1 MYDVTIIG
9 GGPSGCFLGK
19 KLAKKGFEV
28 AILEE
33 DPEIGQPM
41 CCAGILGAEGLKEI
55 NLDPKSWSLR
65 ELRGGTFHC
74 PTGETVKLSRDRTEA
89 HVIDRAKFDRDLAER
104 AVRAGAELKLKNR
117 VKKISRNE
125 NGVTLGV
132 KKRGGFKEVKSRMI
146 VGADGPNSLV
156 ARTCELMENFS
167 PTIGAQ
173 AEVVKKSEGHDAHVY
188 LGNDLSKNFFG
199 WAVPT
204 GNVYRVGL
212 GDKKGNVIG
221 KLLNFIKKEP
231 SLPKNSRKKMVRLT
245 SGLIPT
251 PGSRKIYGERVI
263 LIGDAAGHVK
273 PLTGGGLYL
282 GLSIVEIASE
292 VVEKALEDEPT
303 EESLKEYRK
312 AVSEKYGKEFKMGAK
327 ARRILQKA
335 SDDDLTEFLKMLT
348 VPEIKDIVLKNADFD
363 RHSKLFKE
371 LMKNGPSL
379 IPAIG
384 TRKLMKYL
392 GWFAK
397 T

>member
-9 GGPSGCFLGK
+9 GGPSGCLLGK
-19 KLAKKGFEV
+19 NLAKKGFEV

-41 CCAGILGAEGLKEI
+41 CCAGIVGAEGLKEI
-55 NLDPKSWSLR
+55 NLDPESWSLR

-74 PTGETVKLSRDRTEA
+74 PTGETVKLSRGRTEA
-89 HVIDRAKFDRDLAER
+89 HVIDRAKFDRDLAEK

-117 VKKISRNE
+117 VRGISRNE
-125 NGVTLGV
+125 KGVTLLV
-132 KKRGGFKEVKSRMI
+132 KKRGGSEEVKSRMI

-156 ARTCELMENFS
+156 ARTLDLMKNFS
-167 PTIGAQ
+167 PTIAAQ
-173 AEVVKKSEGHDAHVY
+173 AEVVKKSESRNAHVY

-204 GNVYRVGL
+204 GDIYRVGL
-212 GDKKGNVIG
+212 GDKNGNVVR
-221 KLLNFIKKEP
+221 KLINFLEDEP
-231 SLPKNSRKKMVRLT
+231 SLPEDSRKKIVRLT
-245 SGLIPT
+245 TGLIPT

-263 LIGDAAGHVK
+263 LVGDAAGHVK

-292 VVEKALEDEPT
+292 ILTKALEGEPT
-303 EESLKEYRK
+303 EENLREYRK
-312 AVSEKYGKEFKMGAK
+312 AVSEKYGKEFKMGARV
-327 ARRILQKA
+327 RRILQKA
-335 SDDDLTEFLKMLT
+335 SDDDITEFLKLLT
-348 VPEIKDIVLKNADFD
+348 VPEIRDIILKNADFD
-363 RHSKLFKE
+363 NHSKLFRE

-379 IPAIG
+379 ISAIG